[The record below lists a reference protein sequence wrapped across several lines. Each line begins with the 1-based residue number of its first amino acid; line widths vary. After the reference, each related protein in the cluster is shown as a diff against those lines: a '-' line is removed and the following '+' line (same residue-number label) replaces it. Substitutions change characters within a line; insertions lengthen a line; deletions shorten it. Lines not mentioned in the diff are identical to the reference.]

1 MANAIHRINHDPWD
15 SAIGFAMT
23 YPLDSDLS
31 GGSCLPNT
39 EALKKS
45 FRFRGAVTWNSLS
58 AEAKQATTLKSFY
71 SVYIRNNL
79 IF

>member
-1 MANAIHRINHDPWD
+1 MAKAIRRVNHDPWD

-45 FRFRGAVTWNSLS
+45 FRISAVTWNTLS
-58 AEAKQATTLKSFY
+58 AKAKQATTLKSFFPC
-71 SVYIRNNL
+71 VLEIT
-79 IF
+79 